1 MISAYACAYAKAL
14 FNYNLLQALNFASTV
29 SESKRE
35 LTCKR
40 IETVHR
46 LSSV

>member
-14 FNYNLLQALNFASTV
+14 FNYNLLQAINFASAKR
-29 SESKRE
+29 ESKRE

-46 LSSV
+46 LSNV